1 MTLKRFLA
9 VTHEATITGAP
20 INLCHLL
27 GWIRRNTDIE
37 VHTLI
42 LRDGPL
48 KARFAEHGD
57 VTVLDE
63 STVATGLAVL
73 QQGLVH
79 LGSSRAWRPVA
90 KARLTPQLRH
100 LRGYDLAY
108 LNSTASLS
116 VAEFLPPTRAV
127 VSHVHELQVALRTW
141 APRAATTSCS
151 GPCPTAG
158 SRPHR
163 PSRTSWWARW
173 ACPRNVCTCTTSSST
188 PRRCWP
194 ARVSLREVEA
204 CRQSLGL
211 DPDAAVV
218 LGTGTLD
225 WRKGPDLFVQLATEV
240 RRRTARP
247 VAFVWAG
254 GELAGTDWER
264 VRSDRERAGADHV
277 HFVGLQRDPL
287 PWFAMAD
294 VFALTS
300 REDPFPLVCLENAAL
315 GTPLVTYRNGGMPEL
330 LTAAGPEAAQGIVDH
345 LDVGAMAERVLALLS
360 SDDLRAAAGNQL
372 RDRVLA
378 VHDVDVAAP
387 KLVDDLRSLVGGAG
401 R

>member
-1 MTLKRFLA
+1 MTLERFLA

-48 KARFAEHGD
+48 KARFAEHGE

-63 STVATGLAVL
+63 STVATGLAVV

-141 APRAATTSCS
+141 APRRDYQLFKTLPDRWIAASQAVQDLLVGEVGLPAERVHLHHEFIDTKALL
-151 GPCPTAG
+151 G
-158 SRPHR
+158 
-163 PSRTSWWARW
+163 RT
-173 ACPRNVCTCTTSSST
+173 
-188 PRRCWP
+188 
-194 ARVSLREVEA
+194 VSLREVEA

-240 RRRTARP
+240 RRRTDRP

-277 HFVGLQRDPL
+277 HFVGLQHDPL

-345 LDVGAMAERVLALLS
+345 LDVGAMADRILALLS
-360 SDDLRAAAGNQL
+360 SDDLRAAVGNQL